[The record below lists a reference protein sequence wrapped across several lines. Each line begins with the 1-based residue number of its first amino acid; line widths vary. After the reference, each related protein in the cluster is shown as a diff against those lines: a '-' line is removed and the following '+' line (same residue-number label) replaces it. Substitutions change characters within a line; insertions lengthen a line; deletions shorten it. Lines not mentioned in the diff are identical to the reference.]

1 MIAQLNGI
9 LSKRTTQY
17 LIIDNRGIG
26 YEVIAP
32 PSTFSALPEENES
45 VSLHIYTH
53 VKEDALMLFGFHTIL
68 EKDLFIMLKSVSGIG
83 PKLAINILSGM
94 GTQELLDAMAMGD
107 APRLQSI
114 PGVGKKTAERIALE
128 LKDKAAGMRGKLEIA
143 PLPSLDDKDRM
154 VVEDAVSALLN
165 LGYPAKSA
173 KNAVE
178 KVAAMTEDISL
189 ETLIKKALKN
199 LV

>member
-1 MIAQLNGI
+1 MIAHLTGTLI
-9 LSKRTTQY
+9 KRTAQY
-17 LIIDNRGIG
+17 LIINISGIG

-32 PSTFSALPEENES
+32 LSTFYALPEEKES

-68 EKDLFIMLKSVSGIG
+68 EKDLFLMLKSVSGIG

-94 GTQELLDAMAMGD
+94 GPEELLDAMAMGD

-128 LKDKAAGMRGKLEIA
+128 LKDKAGSMREKLDIA

-154 VVEDAVSALLN
+154 VVEDALSALLN
-165 LGYPAKSA
+165 LGYQAKAA
-173 KNAVE
+173 KKAVE
-178 KVAAMTEDISL
+178 KAASMTEDIRL
-189 ETLIKKALKN
+189 ETLIKNALKN
-199 LV
+199 LA

>member
-1 MIAQLNGI
+1 MIAQMNGI
-9 LSKRTTQY
+9 LSKSTTQY
-17 LIIDNRGIG
+17 LIIDISGIG

-32 PSTFSALPEENES
+32 LSTFYALPEENEN

-53 VKEDALMLFGFHTIL
+53 VREDALMLFGFHTIL

-94 GTQELLDAMAMGD
+94 GTRELLDAMAMGD

-128 LKDKAAGMRGKLEIA
+128 LKDKAAGMREKLEIA

>member
-1 MIAQLNGI
+1 MIAQMNGI
-9 LSKRTTQY
+9 LSKSTTQY
-17 LIIDNRGIG
+17 LIIDISGIG

-32 PSTFSALPEENES
+32 LSTFYALPEENEN

-53 VKEDALMLFGFHTIL
+53 VREDALMLFGFHTIL

-94 GTQELLDAMAMGD
+94 GTQELLDAIALGD
-107 APRLQSI
+107 APRLRSI

-128 LKDKAAGMRGKLEIA
+128 LKDKAAGMREKLEIA